1 MVVNVKGLVSILR
14 DMGILREKRIPE
26 IYFSASIEQRL
37 SLVQGL
43 LDQDGTISSNGNIEF
58 TQSADHLPI
67 VRGMVRLLRSLG
79 IVVHEP
85 HLNKAGYTL
94 MVCVMSS
101 GSLSHHLHDGS
112 AGILF
117 ATQSGFNPYDV
128 ETNPAMAIRQRHQE
142 DIQRASSLSDRW
154 KP

>member
-1 MVVNVKGLVSILR
+1 
-14 DMGILREKRIPE
+14 MGILREKRIPE

-37 SLVQGL
+37 SPRAGL

-85 HLNKAGYTL
+85 HLNKAGYTADGVRHEAQDRYRITFTTDL
-94 MVCVMSS
+94 PVF
-101 GSLSHHLHDGS
+101 SLQRKAAL
-112 AGILF
+112 IPTTLRQ
-117 ATQSGFNPYDV
+117 TQQWLYVKD
-128 ETNPAMAIRQRHQE
+128 IRE